1 MRKALC
7 IAVEVCF
14 QKGGKAVNAIE
25 IKCLTVSFDGM
36 TVLNGFSHT
45 FHAGSKTCIMGPSG
59 CGKTTLINAMLGL
72 LKPESGVINGM
83 PDKISCVFQEDR
95 LCEEFSAF
103 SNVRLTAAKRFSKPE
118 IEELLTSLGITEFQ
132 KSVNTFSGGMKRRV
146 AIARAIAADSD
157 LILLDE
163 AFKGLDDA
171 AKMNAQNVLM
181 RYSGEKTVIS
191 VTHDEDEADRLGGE
205 IIRLF

>member
-7 IAVEVCF
+7 TAAKIRF
-14 QKGGKAVNAIE
+14 RKGGKAVNNIE
-25 IKCLTVSFDGM
+25 IKRLTVSFDGI
-36 TVLNGFSHT
+36 TVLNEFSHT
-45 FHAGSKTCIMGPSG
+45 FPAGSKTCIMGPSG

-72 LKPESGVINGM
+72 VKPESGIINGM
-83 PDKISCVFQEDR
+83 PEKVSCVFQEDR
-95 LCEEFSAF
+95 LCEDFSAL
-103 SNVRLTAAKRFSKPE
+103 SNVRLTAAKRFSKTD
-118 IEELLTSLGITEFQ
+118 IEELLKSLGITEFQ

-146 AIARAIAADSD
+146 ALARAIAADSD

-163 AFKGLDDA
+163 AFKGLDDES
-171 AKMNAQNVLM
+171 KLNAQNVLM
-181 RYSGEKTVIS
+181 RCSVGKTVIS